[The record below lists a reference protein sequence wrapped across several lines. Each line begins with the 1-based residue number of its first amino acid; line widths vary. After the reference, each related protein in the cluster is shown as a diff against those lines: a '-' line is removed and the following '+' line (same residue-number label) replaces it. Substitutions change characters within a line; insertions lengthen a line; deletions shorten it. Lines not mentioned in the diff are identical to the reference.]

1 MQRTGLDAVL
11 LIDFARFVCSDVHC
25 DPHAANMLVRHDKKG
40 KPQLVLL
47 DHGLYK
53 ELSEEL
59 RLEYAGL
66 WQALIFGDEAVRFTV
81 ASILNFDFQSK

>member
-1 MQRTGLDAVL
+1 MIKPVKILKSLDLVTPEA
-11 LIDFARFVCSDVHC
+11 ICRDVHC
-25 DPHAANMLVRHDKKG
+25 DPHAANMLVRLDKKA

-53 ELSEEL
+53 QLSEEL

-66 WQALIFGDEAVRFTV
+66 WQALIFGNEKVLMVFRLRSFE
-81 ASILNFDFQSK
+81 

>member
-1 MQRTGLDAVL
+1 
-11 LIDFARFVCSDVHC
+11 
-25 DPHAANMLVRHDKKG
+25 MLVRLDKKA

-53 ELSEEL
+53 QLSEEL

-66 WQALIFGDEAVRFTV
+66 WQALIFGNEKVLMVFRLRSFE
-81 ASILNFDFQSK
+81 